1 MIFMYEGIK
10 ETNILF
16 KLNNIDFIYW
26 LIKDNVQHS
35 SILLLAL
42 YKTWQ
47 YFLAILNKLEQ
58 MNSNYHW

>member
-26 LIKDNVQHS
+26 LIKDNVQQS

-47 YFLAILNKLEQ
+47 
-58 MNSNYHW
+58 